1 MSRAISHCILPT
13 YVQSVYNTIMFR
25 YVFSIFLSFS
35 IILVLAFYSDA
46 IHRINDT
53 AQEIKVVEVAIFK
66 GAFGIEWHQQMA
78 EQFNR
83 ENKHRNIKIELWGDP
98 KLANI
103 LKPRLLRGNPPD
115 LILDERLPLWLLIAA
130 DKLLPLNAPLAE
142 PALGFEQ
149 QKWAD
154 RYSPGMLNMF
164 KSNGNVYAVPAA
176 FGAWTCWY
184 NASLYKAKGWEIPKT
199 WDEYIDLCEKIK
211 QSGMVP
217 IALQGK
223 NSYFY
228 AWSTYITL
236 VQRIGGVE
244 AINRINA
251 LEPNSFSHP
260 DALKAAQ
267 VFQNLVANYYQP
279 GALAMTHTEAQLQFI
294 QGNTAM
300 IFCGVWLENEMRE
313 TIPADFE
320 LRSFDIPGS
329 PEWKGNDKMV
339 HGQGMEFLFVP
350 KAAKHPGIAF
360 EFARYLVSPQHAPG
374 MSRSIGAIS
383 PLREVN
389 SPENFSPAIASV
401 VDIVNDSSGAF
412 NVRPYMLFPAW
423 KSQVMDAAIQDL
435 CRGTL
440 TPEEFARTLDD
451 GIAHEVATAERAI
464 PDAVLL
470 NPSDYGDLHAH

>member
-1 MSRAISHCILPT
+1 
-13 YVQSVYNTIMFR
+13 
-25 YVFSIFLSFS
+25 
-35 IILVLAFYSDA
+35 
-46 IHRINDT
+46 
-53 AQEIKVVEVAIFK
+53 
-66 GAFGIEWHQQMA
+66 MA

-83 ENKHRNIKIELWGDP
+83 ENAHRNIKIELWGDP

-115 LILDERLPLWLLIAA
+115 LILDERLPLWLLISA
-130 DKLLPLNAPLAE
+130 DKLSPFNETLSQ
-142 PALGFEQ
+142 PALGHEQ
-149 QKWAD
+149 QQWAD

-164 KSNGNVYAVPAA
+164 KSNEEVYAVPAA

-184 NASLYKAKGWEIPKT
+184 NASLFKERGWEVPKT
-199 WDEYIDLCEKIK
+199 WDEYIALCAKIK
-211 QSGMVP
+211 DSGIAP

-251 LEPNSFSHP
+251 LEPNAFSHP
-260 DALKAAQ
+260 DALEAAQ
-267 VFQNLVANYYQP
+267 VFQDLVTEYYQP
-279 GALAMTHTEAQLQFI
+279 GALAMTHIEAQLQFV
-294 QGNTAM
+294 QGKTAM
-300 IFCGVWLENEMRE
+300 IFCGIWLENEMRE
-313 TIPADFE
+313 TIPTNFE
-320 LRSFDIPGS
+320 LKSFDIPGQ

-350 KAAKHPGIAF
+350 RAAKHPDIAF
-360 EFARYLVSPQHAPG
+360 EFARYLVSPKYAPE
-374 MSRSIGAIS
+374 MSKTIGAIS

-389 SPENFSPAIASV
+389 APENFSPAIASV
-401 VDIVNDSSGAF
+401 VEIVNESPGSF

-435 CRGTL
+435 CRGSS

-451 GIAHEVATAERAI
+451 GIAHEVAIAERPI
-464 PDAVLL
+464 PKAVLL
-470 NPSDYGDLHAH
+470 DPSDYGENHAH